1 MYANS
6 PINCTGIRFSFW
18 GSIMKKIIIPTE
30 KWVELYG
37 ELSNFILEY
46 SSLDEIWTIDENG
59 AEVRTEEKQ
68 DQFIDIVDAVED
80 IMRRSGLVKEGEE

>member
-1 MYANS
+1 
-6 PINCTGIRFSFW
+6 
-18 GSIMKKIIIPTE
+18 MKKIIIPTE

-46 SSLDEIWTIDENG
+46 SSLDEIWTMDENG

>member
-1 MYANS
+1 
-6 PINCTGIRFSFW
+6 
-18 GSIMKKIIIPTE
+18 MKKTIIPTE

-68 DQFIDIVDAVED
+68 NQFIDIVDTVED
-80 IMRRSGLVKEGEE
+80 IMRRSGLVKEGEQD

>member
-1 MYANS
+1 
-6 PINCTGIRFSFW
+6 
-18 GSIMKKIIIPTE
+18 MKKTIIPTE

-46 SSLDEIWTIDENG
+46 SSLDKIWTIDENG

-68 DQFIDIVDAVED
+68 NQFIDIVDTVED
-80 IMRRSGLVKEGEE
+80 IMRRSGLVKEGEQD

>member
-1 MYANS
+1 
-6 PINCTGIRFSFW
+6 
-18 GSIMKKIIIPTE
+18 MKKTIIPTE

>member
-1 MYANS
+1 
-6 PINCTGIRFSFW
+6 
-18 GSIMKKIIIPTE
+18 MKKIIIPTE

>member
-1 MYANS
+1 MNKVT
-6 PINCTGIRFSFW
+6 PET
-18 GSIMKKIIIPTE
+18 
-30 KWVELYG
+30 WVKLYG

-68 DQFIDIVDAVED
+68 DQFIDIVNTVED
-80 IMRRSGLVKEGEE
+80 IMRRSGLIKEEVQE

>member
-1 MYANS
+1 MNKVT
-6 PINCTGIRFSFW
+6 PET
-18 GSIMKKIIIPTE
+18 
-30 KWVELYG
+30 WVELYG

-68 DQFIDIVDAVED
+68 DQFIDIANTVED
-80 IMRRSGLVKEGEE
+80 IMRRSGLIKEEVQGRVTIHI

>member
-1 MYANS
+1 
-6 PINCTGIRFSFW
+6 
-18 GSIMKKIIIPTE
+18 MKKIIIPTE

-68 DQFIDIVDAVED
+68 DQFIDIVDAVEG
-80 IMRRSGLVKEGEE
+80 IMRRSGFVKEGEE

>member
-46 SSLDEIWTIDENG
+46 SSLDEIWTMDENG

>member
-1 MYANS
+1 
-6 PINCTGIRFSFW
+6 
-18 GSIMKKIIIPTE
+18 MKKTIIPTE

-68 DQFIDIVDAVED
+68 NQFIDIVDTVED
-80 IMRRSGLVKEGEE
+80 IMRRSGLIKQGEENE

>member
-37 ELSNFILEY
+37 ELSSYILEY

>member
-1 MYANS
+1 
-6 PINCTGIRFSFW
+6 
-18 GSIMKKIIIPTE
+18 MKKIIIPTE

-46 SSLDEIWTIDENG
+46 SSLDEIWTMDENG

-68 DQFIDIVDAVED
+68 DQFIDIVDTVEA
-80 IMRRSGLVKEGEE
+80 IMRESGLVKEGEE

>member
-1 MYANS
+1 MS
-6 PINCTGIRFSFW
+6 KVTQE
-18 GSIMKKIIIPTE
+18 T
-30 KWVELYG
+30 WVELYS

-68 DQFIDIVDAVED
+68 DQFIDIANTVED
-80 IMRRSGLVKEGEE
+80 IMRRSGLIKEEVQE